1 MLTEIPLNYPITK
14 NLNNLNVTSSHIF
27 IMIVYKKYN
36 LVNVCN
42 NIAVAV
48 IKAPLLI
55 WNELKTHTG
64 FGYLR
69 AFADITASTQF
80 LLSTCER

>member
-48 IKAPLLI
+48 VKAPLLI
-55 WNELKTHTG
+55 
-64 FGYLR
+64 
-69 AFADITASTQF
+69 
-80 LLSTCER
+80 